1 MKKILTL
8 AAAVVLCGSMAFA
21 QVQKSVNPTLK
32 QNNKTVNQKDRTSA
46 NKIVNNNDINKDNKT
61 YTYTVKEMNQTGKA
75 IDDAKIRLTYANND
89 QLKAMISTS
98 YKSTFKGSYVVYDVK
113 DMAISKNP
121 VKSNTQIIDMKS
133 FQPGEYR
140 VQFVDTKGCEMNFK
154 VIKK

>member
-21 QVQKSVNPTLK
+21 QVQKSANPQRIST
-32 QNNKTVNQKDRTSA
+32 NNKTVNQNDRKSVVKD
-46 NKIVNNNDINKDNKT
+46 NQINKDAKG
-61 YTYTVKEMNQTGKA
+61 YTYTVKEMTTDTKG
-75 IDDAKIRLTYANND
+75 ITDAKIKLVYANND
-89 QLKAMISTS
+89 QLKAIISTS
-98 YKSTFKGSYVVYDVK
+98 YKSTFKGSYVIYDVK

>member
-8 AAAVVLCGSMAFA
+8 AAAVILCGTMSFA
-21 QVQKSVNPTLK
+21 QVQKNNVMK
-32 QNNKTVNQKDRTSA
+32 QDAKKVNQNDRKSVVKD
-46 NKIVNNNDINKDNKT
+46 NQINKDAKG
-61 YTYTVKEMNQTGKA
+61 YTYTVKEMTTDTKG
-75 IDDAKIRLTYANND
+75 ITDAKIKLVYANND
-89 QLKAMISTS
+89 QLKAIISTS